1 MSNERRAPIRALGLM
16 SGTSLDGIDIALI
29 ESDGIYDVARGPS
42 ACYPYSHAFRSQLR
56 AGLEDAKSIRARQER
71 PGRLGLLE
79 QYLTDLHVEAIDYF
93 LSDHDIERTS
103 IEVVGFHG
111 QTVLHRPESGL
122 TVQLGD
128 GPRLATATGLN
139 VFCDMR
145 AADCVAGGVGA
156 PLAPAYHRAILHKL
170 PSAAAVLNLGGVA
183 NVTWLKGGGSHE
195 DLLAFDTGPGSALID
210 DWMQAQTGEPMDRD
224 GKAAAEGTADEAALQ
239 ALLAN
244 SYFSKTPPKAL
255 DRNDFDMRPISS
267 LSVSNGAATLT
278 AFTARSVAHALTFM
292 PERPELWVVTGGG
305 RHNASLMQA
314 IAAAVDAKVVA
325 AEAVGLNGDSVE
337 AEAWA
342 YLAIRSQSGL
352 ALTFPGTTGV
362 ATPTCG
368 GVVCRP
374 S

>member
-42 ACYPYSHAFRSQLR
+42 ACYPYSDAFRGQLR

-93 LSDHDIERTS
+93 LSDHDIERAS

-128 GPRLATATGLN
+128 GPRLATASGLN
-139 VFCDMR
+139 VICDMR

-210 DWMQAQTGEPMDRD
+210 DWMQARTGEPMDRD

-255 DRNDFDMRPISS
+255 DRNDFDMRPISA

-278 AFTARSVAHALTFM
+278 AFTARSVAQAVTFM

-362 ATPTCG
+362 VTPTCG